1 MAVTLGG
8 RNNFEISAAQLST
21 VLEAFSSPSCLL
33 LPWRFLL
40 ELEVLSLG
48 TLRGYLRL
56 VLSTVN

>member
-21 VLEAFSSPSCLL
+21 ALEPFSSPSCLQ
-33 LPWRFLL
+33 LPWRFLP
-40 ELEVLSLG
+40 ELEVPSLG

-56 VLSTVN
+56 VLSIAN